1 MITINCVIVDDE
13 PIARNILETFVA
25 KIPILNLVKSCKNA
39 MEAFEVLNS
48 QNIDLFFLDINMPDI
63 SGLSLA
69 KTINNKSKIIFTT
82 AFREYAIDGFDL
94 QAVDYLLKPIAFDR
108 FFQAV
113 NKFFDKQS
121 VIFKQ
126 VDIEETPVKNDYI
139 FVRSERKMVKIN
151 FDEILYVESLSD
163 YIKIHTIC
171 KILVT
176 RETISNFEI
185 KLPSQQFLRIHR
197 SYIVNLSKIY
207 SYTNEFIEIEKN
219 AIPISRTYKE
229 NVLKKLTKISL
240 K

>member
-126 VDIEETPVKNDYI
+126 VDIEETPVK
-139 FVRSERKMVKIN
+139 ER
-151 FDEILYVESLSD
+151 LYF
-163 YIKIHTIC
+163 C
-171 KILVT
+171 A
-176 RETISNFEI
+176 F
-185 KLPSQQFLRIHR
+185 
-197 SYIVNLSKIY
+197 
-207 SYTNEFIEIEKN
+207 
-219 AIPISRTYKE
+219 RTQDGKD
-229 NVLKKLTKISL
+229 KF
-240 K
+240 